1 MMTLRA
7 ADLAW
12 LQHQL
17 QAKAGHRQSS
27 AAVTP
32 ASCCRHEGSLDVRF
46 VMLQGMMVPGPVR
59 LATFCCSSGMWL
71 EYASALQMNRA
82 LAL

>member
-1 MMTLRA
+1 MMTLWA
-7 ADLAW
+7 ADLVW

-32 ASCCRHEGSLDVRF
+32 ASCCRHEGSLDVR
-46 VMLQGMMVPGPVR
+46 VCDAAGHDGSW
-59 LATFCCSSGMWL
+59 TFCCSSGMWL